1 MNHTFL
7 AFQQLIDR
15 ANMIERKSKEME
27 DRKHKIS
34 GPSLGATVAPVF
46 LATHLNSSGMATRR
60 DISSKINVRIRSRPR
75 DNTSSRN
82 STARTIN

>member
-1 MNHTFL
+1 VDL
-7 AFQQLIDR
+7 
-15 ANMIERKSKEME
+15 
-27 DRKHKIS
+27 
-34 GPSLGATVAPVF
+34 SLGATVAPIF

-75 DNTSSRN
+75 DSTSSRN